1 MRSERTER
9 AHRIGNRALNN
20 GEHNDPAKSTH
31 AKMAFPSRPF
41 CPCSK
46 QQIQACIGI
55 RTHRVGTVQKQ
66 RETHSGRE
74 QCNCSTAMA
83 CSALSSPCSRCSA
96 AHLRPAFKRQK
107 ASCQVEPTIHA
118 GLDLGLQC
126 HRRSTRS
133 LIVVER
139 TRSGKERKWH
149 LSSRKKARLDAGAMA
164 CQHEPSAAESSR
176 RPRAEDAMDR
186 RCVDGDTRSCGE
198 GPSSA

>member
-1 MRSERTER
+1 MLALCKHRTRSR
-9 AHRIGNRALNN
+9 
-20 GEHNDPAKSTH
+20 
-31 AKMAFPSRPF
+31 
-41 CPCSK
+41 
-46 QQIQACIGI
+46 
-55 RTHRVGTVQKQ
+55 
-66 RETHSGRE
+66 RE

-83 CSALSSPCSRCSA
+83 CSVLSSPCSRCSA

-164 CQHEPSAAESSR
+164 CQHEPSAAALSR
-176 RPRAEDAMDR
+176 RPRAEDAMSR
-186 RCVDGDTRSCGE
+186 RCVGGESAVGE
-198 GPSSA
+198 GGPSPTTSSMTPSLLSHPMAMGAAPKHVCQVSARVSSVINFYDM